1 MNAMERIFSA
11 TAQLPVIP
19 RVVQKMI
26 DTLKHEDADLQPLIA
41 DIRIDPVIS
50 ARVLRIANSGFYG
63 SRRTVGSI
71 DDAVRLVGTRVLR
84 TLVIS
89 AGVSSAFPKVPGV
102 DLKDFWRHALMTAS
116 ANALLARHA
125 GESADNAYVAGLM
138 HRLGQL
144 MIHIAFPRMAEE
156 IARDC
161 HGLSVSE
168 RAAVEH
174 LKLHT
179 NHCEVGAELAA
190 RWNFPDDVALAMQ
203 YYCQPHHD
211 SATRLARLTNVA
223 AQIAMEIDED
233 VKPEDIAEHLNR
245 SITDLCGLDR
255 TAILPDIE
263 YCAEHAAEA
272 ELAL

>member
-26 DTLKHEDADLQPLIA
+26 DTLKHENADLQPLIA
-41 DIRIDPVIS
+41 DIRLDPVIS

-63 SRRTVGSI
+63 SRRTIGSI
-71 DDAVRLVGTRVLR
+71 EHAVTLVGTRVLR

-116 ANALLARHA
+116 ANAMLARHA
-125 GESADNAYVAGLM
+125 GEKADNAYVAGLM

-144 MIHIAFPRMAEE
+144 MIHIAFPRLAEE

-161 HGLSVSE
+161 HHLSVSE
-168 RAAVEH
+168 RAAVEQ
-174 LKLHT
+174 LKVHT

-190 RWNFPDDVALAMQ
+190 RWNFPDDVARAMQ
-203 YYCQPHHD
+203 YYCQPHNE

-223 AQIAMEIDED
+223 AQIAMEIDDD

-263 YCAEHAAEA
+263 YCAEHATGA
-272 ELAL
+272 ELVL